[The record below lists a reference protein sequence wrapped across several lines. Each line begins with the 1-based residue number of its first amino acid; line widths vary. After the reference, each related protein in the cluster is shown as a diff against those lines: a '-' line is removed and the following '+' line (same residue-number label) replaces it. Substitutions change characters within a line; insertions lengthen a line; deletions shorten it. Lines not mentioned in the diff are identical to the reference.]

1 MNYYQSLNTNS
12 KIFFLTYQICKL
24 EKISE
29 IYYNRSSEI
38 INDINDYQEDGGHP
52 DDYEMLDREYDDLHE
67 TISKLNKIIKQKEL
81 KLKLMKKYYE

>member
-38 INDINDYQEDGGHP
+38 MNGISDSQEDGEHP
-52 DDYEMLDREYDDLHE
+52 DDYEMLDREHDDLHE
-67 TISKLNKIIKQKEL
+67 TISRLNKMINQKQL